1 MRLICPNCGAQ
12 YEVDGSMIPDDGRD
26 VQCSACGHTWFQ
38 LPEGVELPAEPEPA
52 EPSEAAPDDELA
64 EGGEESPDAEDDA
77 ESSDEIPVA
86 GDAGASYDE
95 AASDDT
101 EATYEDFAEPDADGD
116 ASPDSAQEAAQEPAS
131 EPALPVAAAAPVAPP
146 PHAPRPS
153 EKLDGTI
160 LDMLREEARR
170 ETEARRAEQAQAL
183 ETQPELGLTE
193 ASEPTDRL
201 GTGGQAARLRGDEAD
216 ADEEDDLVPPGS
228 RGDLLPDIEEINST
242 LRPASEHP
250 EAAEIAD
257 PVAVEAR
264 QRSGFRWGF
273 TLMIVLAALLV
284 IAYVFAPQI
293 GQQVPAL
300 EPALVGYV
308 ETANQVRDGAEAFL
322 DRTTQALSDL
332 TAGETDGDVE

>member
-1 MRLICPNCGAQ
+1 
-12 YEVDGSMIPDDGRD
+12 MIPDDGRD

-38 LPEGVELPAEPEPA
+38 LPEGVELPPEPELTEPEP
-52 EPSEAAPDDELA
+52 ETVEAAAD
-64 EGGEESPDAEDDA
+64 
-77 ESSDEIPVA
+77 
-86 GDAGASYDE
+86 DE
-95 AASDDT
+95 AAE
-101 EATYEDFAEPDADGD
+101 EAEEIVEETIEETLEIEVEAEISEEIPADGD
-116 ASPDSAQEAAQEPAS
+116 AEEAGESAAKAAS
-131 EPALPVAAAAPVAPP
+131 EDAEATGADFGRPDGDEEIAPESITESTTEPSPAAAEPSMPP
-146 PHAPRPS
+146 LPPRPS
-153 EKLDGTI
+153 EKLDENI

-193 ASEPTDRL
+193 AAEPADRPGQRARIAPVDTDD
-201 GTGGQAARLRGDEAD
+201 TD
-216 ADEEDDLVPPGS
+216 ADMDEEIVPPGS

-264 QRSGFRWGF
+264 QRTGFRWGF

-293 GQQVPAL
+293 GQQMPAL
-300 EPALVGYV
+300 EPALVDYV
-308 ETANQVRDGAEAFL
+308 ETANQVRDGAEALL

-332 TAGETDGDVE
+332 TAGETDGDAE